1 MLKRVFREE
10 RLERNPMETLVKE
23 NDKMMGMYSE
33 QENVEGQMN
42 IDFAKRMEMAVVNTH
57 FNQEEEHS
65 IENQSGQRYRQV
77 E

>member
-42 IDFAKRMEMAVVNTH
+42 IDFAKRMEMAVVNTY